1 LSTLYYKVLHPVMG
15 NVVFLQLGRGKGERT
30 LSLLYNTVLN
40 IYSVIL
46 ILVIYHHSYKD
57 DTGELKQR
65 KIFHAMLRVAVVLLF
80 VDIISRFDGPG
91 PWLYRALNQ
100 IGNFLSFLFNLAL
113 PSLWLAYVHSIV
125 FPQKPLDRRIVAF
138 LLVIYAVH
146 LFLMLST
153 PFTGWLYCID
163 SDNVYH
169 RGPLFWVSVLLIA
182 IILLASIVF
191 LLLHRQKIGQGNLRT
206 LMLFVLPPVSG
217 IALQWMFYGL
227 SLVFPSLAISFLIV
241 LLNLQV
247 QDMYT
252 DYLTGINNRK
262 KFDLYLQQKIE
273 ASRDGKT
280 FSAIMMD
287 LNDFKSINDV
297 YGHHVGDAALQAAAK
312 LFRSCIRE
320 TDFIARIGGD
330 EFCIITDI
338 TSKPQLRKLVERI
351 NKSLAEFNESNSRPY
366 KLSVSMGYA
375 VYDPESGV
383 TLEEFKRHIDSL
395 MYTRKHSAKAE

>member
-1 LSTLYYKVLHPVMG
+1 M
-15 NVVFLQLGRGKGERT
+15 
-30 LSLLYNTVLN
+30 
-40 IYSVIL
+40 
-46 ILVIYHHSYKD
+46 
-57 DTGELKQR
+57 
-65 KIFHAMLRVAVVLLF
+65 
-80 VDIISRFDGPG
+80 
-91 PWLYRALNQ
+91 
-100 IGNFLSFLFNLAL
+100 
-113 PSLWLAYVHSIV
+113 
-125 FPQKPLDRRIVAF
+125 
-138 LLVIYAVH
+138 
-146 LFLMLST
+146 
-153 PFTGWLYCID
+153 
-163 SDNVYH
+163 
-169 RGPLFWVSVLLIA
+169 SVLLIA